1 MRHFARYP
9 GWRLCQIT
17 LSNSEQQD
25 RSHEIS
31 SDGRS
36 DKRPAVRRALHPD
49 HQSLTL
55 RRMRPHR
62 RATLPTL
69 SSAPRYPTT
78 SSQRSRYS
86 PSGAPVGKTALT
98 PDIVAADWRRM
109 KGPYRR
115 DPRGQ
120 DRQNALQQIGRFRA
134 QITALKERQF
144 AAGEPPRTEGE
155 GEMSRRRDRSR
166 TSRWAATCNPTPLLD
181 WRRASGPAPVQA
193 PAPPRANEDSPARW
207 ALIGRDNVSSH

>member
-1 MRHFARYP
+1 MRHFARYL
-9 GWRLCQIT
+9 GWRLYQIT
-17 LSNSEQQD
+17 LSNSKQQD
-25 RSHEIS
+25 RSPEIS

-49 HQSLTL
+49 HQSLTQ
-55 RRMRPHR
+55 RRMRLR
-62 RATLPTL
+62 C
-69 SSAPRYPTT
+69 PTT
-78 SSQRSRYS
+78 TRSVRDIRRVVR
-86 PSGAPVGKTALT
+86 PLGRRTNDPN
-98 PDIVAADWRRM
+98 IVAADWRRM

-155 GEMSRRRDRSR
+155 GEMS
-166 TSRWAATCNPTPLLD
+166 A
-181 WRRASGPAPVQA
+181 
-193 PAPPRANEDSPARW
+193 
-207 ALIGRDNVSSH
+207 

>member
-1 MRHFARYP
+1 MKLALMVVAINVLPFVALYILTINLWRYAECDRIVAQRSPHF
-9 GWRLCQIT
+9 
-17 LSNSEQQD
+17 
-25 RSHEIS
+25 
-31 SDGRS
+31 
-36 DKRPAVRRALHPD
+36 HP
-49 HQSLTL
+49 
-55 RRMRPHR
+55 R
-62 RATLPTL
+62 RAT
-69 SSAPRYPTT
+69 
-78 SSQRSRYS
+78 YS

-155 GEMSRRRDRSR
+155 GEMS
-166 TSRWAATCNPTPLLD
+166 A
-181 WRRASGPAPVQA
+181 
-193 PAPPRANEDSPARW
+193 
-207 ALIGRDNVSSH
+207 